1 MQKYYKGGEFMHE
14 YEWMNGAGISSL
26 YYEKDFEKDKKDI
39 ILEIKDILKEKTELS
54 IELEKE
60 DGTSE
65 YIVELGV
72 LVEKYKYLLEE

>member
-1 MQKYYKGGEFMHE
+1 MREF
-14 YEWMNGAGISSL
+14 EWMNGAGISTL
-26 YYEKDFEKDKKDI
+26 YYEKDFEMKKEKI
-39 ILEIKDILKEKTELS
+39 KKEIKDILKEKSELS